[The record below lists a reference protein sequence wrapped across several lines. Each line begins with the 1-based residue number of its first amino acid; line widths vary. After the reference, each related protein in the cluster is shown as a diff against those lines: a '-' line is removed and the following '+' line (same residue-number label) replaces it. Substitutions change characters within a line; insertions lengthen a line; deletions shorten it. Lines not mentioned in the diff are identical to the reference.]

1 MTQDLDRRTLLAS
14 LAALA
19 GLPLPAWSR
28 PSAPALLLAQEAPDN
43 VEPAGYLVS
52 EKLDGV
58 RAWWDG
64 RRLWFR
70 SGLPI
75 AAPGWFLQS
84 LPTRPLDGELWLGR
98 GRFDA
103 VAAAVRRQVPVDA
116 EWRSIRYLAF
126 ELPGAPGS
134 FAQRVALLHGIA
146 LRQASAPFGV
156 VDQFE
161 APDRAALQRRLDEVV
176 RGGGEGLMLHRAD
189 APYATGRSPWLLKL
203 KPWQDAEAVVIGHVG
218 GRGRHA
224 GRLGALRVRSQD
236 GREFQLGTGLSD
248 AQRENP
254 PPAGSVVTYRHRG
267 TTPSGLPRFASFLR
281 LRID

>member
-1 MTQDLDRRTLLAS
+1 MTQALDRRTLLAS

-19 GLPLPAWSR
+19 VLPLPAWSL
-28 PSAPALLLAQEAPDN
+28 PSAPALLLAQEAPDG
-43 VEPAGYLVS
+43 VDPTGYLVS

-75 AAPGWFLQS
+75 AAPDWFLQS
-84 LPTRPLDGELWLGR
+84 LPTTPLDGELWLGR

-103 VAAAVRRQVPVDA
+103 VAAAVRRQGPVDA

-134 FAQRVALLHGIA
+134 FAQRVAMLQA
-146 LRQASAPFGV
+146 VVQRQATAHFGV
-156 VDQFE
+156 VEQFE
-161 APDRAALQRRLDEVV
+161 LPGRQALQHRLDEVV

-189 APYATGRSPWLLKL
+189 APYVTGRSPWLLKL

-224 GRLGALRVRSQD
+224 GRLGALRSAARTAASSSSARVCPTSSARTRRQP
-236 GREFQLGTGLSD
+236 G
-248 AQRENP
+248 
-254 PPAGSVVTYRHRG
+254 
-267 TTPSGLPRFASFLR
+267 PS
-281 LRID
+281 